1 MSDSTKMNTIQP
13 LEYDSYF
20 HVYNRGIN
28 GEILFREDT
37 NYEHFLRLYL
47 EYTEPVAETYAWCL
61 LKNHFHLLVRILPE
75 NEIEFM
81 RTMDGDHRVFQ
92 HQKRFDPS
100 RQFSHLFNA
109 YTKAFNKKYERT
121 GGLFETPFRRIKVA
135 NERYFKE
142 LVFYIHNN
150 PVKHGFAP
158 GLTDYPWSS
167 YLSIIS
173 LMPTKT
179 NREKVVGWFNSKSEF
194 IEYHLAKQESIGF
207 NPFELED

>member
-81 RTMDGDHRVFQ
+81 RTMDGDHRVFHSQ
-92 HQKRFDPS
+92 KSMPSLLFQDDCWGKRFCFLQKILHILP
-100 RQFSHLFNA
+100 
-109 YTKAFNKKYERT
+109 
-121 GGLFETPFRRIKVA
+121 
-135 NERYFKE
+135 
-142 LVFYIHNN
+142 
-150 PVKHGFAP
+150 
-158 GLTDYPWSS
+158 
-167 YLSIIS
+167 
-173 LMPTKT
+173 
-179 NREKVVGWFNSKSEF
+179 
-194 IEYHLAKQESIGF
+194 
-207 NPFELED
+207 